1 MRYCNRWLAIYLA
14 YFAIRS
20 HTAHTMARGGGEE
33 VELLLVFLEAGGER
47 KRAWKEEA
55 EKKVWINKFLL
66 YAYRIQW
73 QINSI
78 FYTYG
83 NLFSHT
89 FRDVAAV
96 FFLFCLRRRASKM
109 SGGIFT
115 GEMSRLLRLRI
126 HRERTSSLTAVA
138 AWCVEGEKMRREIEW
153 EKWFWIY
160 HASERE
166 SETGCIHVARV
177 ANKFSPIT

>member
-47 KRAWKEEA
+47 KRVCKEEA

-78 FYTYG
+78 FYTYE
-83 NLFSHT
+83 NLFFSH
-89 FRDVAAV
+89 FSWCFCRVLSL
-96 FFLFCLRRRASKM
+96 LFEKKSQQDERWNIYGRNVEIVEIENSSRTNVESHGSGSMVCGGREDEARNWMRKM
-109 SGGIFT
+109 ILNLSC
-115 GEMSRLLRLRI
+115 E
-126 HRERTSSLTAVA
+126 RER
-138 AWCVEGEKMRREIEW
+138 EW
-153 EKWFWIY
+153 DWLHTRCSCRK
-160 HASERE
+160 
-166 SETGCIHVARV
+166 
-177 ANKFSPIT
+177 